1 MKDKGNHDADR
12 WGLLANGSSSRWELA
27 VDESLDREEWL
38 LEIDSPQLYLV
49 LQMQDLSVPGKTLD
63 FLQTGLQTAPSTDG
77 APRGGEEAGFV
88 LGRFGDAPVSLLWDD
103 EEVPRCFL
111 IIGPNSRATLRLSL
125 DAADVQM
132 WIDALR
138 QVLKGLPQNVA

>member
-1 MKDKGNHDADR
+1 MKEKANQDADR
-12 WGLLANGSSSRWELA
+12 WGLLANGSSPRWDLS

-49 LQMQDLSVPGKTLD
+49 LQMQDLNVPGKTLD
-63 FLQTGLQTAPSTDG
+63 FLQTGLQNGSTTDG
-77 APRGGEEAGFV
+77 DRRGGEEAGLV
-88 LGRFGDAPVSLLWDD
+88 LGRFGDAAVSLLWDD

-111 IIGPNSRATLRLSL
+111 IIGPNPKATLRLSL
-125 DAADVQM
+125 DVADIQM
-132 WIDALR
+132 WMEALR